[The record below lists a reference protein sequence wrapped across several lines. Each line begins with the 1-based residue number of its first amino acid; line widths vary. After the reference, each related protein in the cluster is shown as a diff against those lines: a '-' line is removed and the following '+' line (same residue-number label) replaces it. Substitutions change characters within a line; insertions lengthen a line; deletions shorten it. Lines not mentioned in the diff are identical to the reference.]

1 MKAVGS
7 KTQQSHLLQVPT
19 SCASKTLANHHP
31 ALSDPS
37 LHFESTLSLLRRQRS
52 SNAWVFLIAFRRK
65 FWAEGTKS
73 VWEQRCQFSS
83 SIHDAHTDVHDQ
95 RKVKPSGLDY
105 ALEATKIVPSTI
117 KSLSEFIPVP
127 LVGEVAEVAIRVLEM
142 CQEATKIEEDAKD
155 LEDRIYRLSLAIIH
169 AIHGKPQQE
178 LQERIVHIKSYVI
191 LISKCGGL
199 LIAIRIFAN
208 IMSELQGI
216 KEQKNWLLALF
227 RDLNRERLGKC
238 NKSVN
243 EALQEFNISHEIR
256 VEELLHSVK
265 SQYDDIRGEMSELQ
279 KKMDNASKPHSSPRP
294 RQDMPMPHHIFHGRD
309 EFVAEVISLLRSQST
324 SRVCITA
331 AGGTG
336 KTSVTLAA
344 AASVVK
350 KTVNGVEQ
358 GIFDPDYL
366 FWVPCIEAPSADLF
380 RQTLYAQL
388 RITAESYDS
397 LDPLIRE
404 LDVSKEPRLLL
415 LDNFETTWLSRDQ
428 SEVSSILHRI
438 AALPHVAL
446 LVSMT
451 SGYPPE
457 SDSIHW
463 EHRPLLPLDPSPA
476 RDAFKRKYRAAAQ
489 RGKLAANDAGIDLE
503 DTPELEELLKS
514 LGYLPL
520 AVTLMA
526 AFGGRLRTSP
536 AELLKEWRE
545 AGTEMISRGANDS
558 MNRTIGFSM
567 HRGVMESDP
576 KALTLLAILSMLPGG
591 TTGQNLRWWAPNLAS
606 HCDSLLTAALI
617 EQSDD
622 SDSFDSST
630 IFVRP
635 TIQAYMAHGDRIPTE
650 VRDQV
655 YAACYQFV
663 LDHSAMDPDN
673 PRFKTDI
680 TALRSE
686 QANIHDILMQTDA
699 ETIRPNALD
708 ALIVFARFQSRTT
721 PSIVVAS
728 YALEIAE
735 NLHTARR
742 VAEAHMCLG
751 RNLFILDRYD
761 QAAKEFEVAARCFGN
776 LSGGHG
782 DDLHRAGECSAAQA
796 KAWRFNMADKSR
808 DDLHSIVKQAQADL
822 SHDPDDNYHIARGL
836 LAHGEFLRWNNEWDS
851 RQAAIQMLS
860 NAKHIFLQLK
870 SPASRGESLHDLA
883 RVHGRLMDYSKALL
897 VAQEAL
903 LAAAESGDDQLTG
916 EALGLTAQYLIR
928 CQRYDEAAGL
938 LDKKL
943 SLSRALGSPVTIAQ
957 TLEELGLNCAG
968 QMNLSGARGAYAMA
982 QEHYNKIPVDQ
993 CRRAVRRCANNL
1005 RKLESLSEMDE
1016 GWFSTLATPSYWS

>member
-1 MKAVGS
+1 MPG
-7 KTQQSHLLQVPT
+7 
-19 SCASKTLANHHP
+19 C
-31 ALSDPS
+31 
-37 LHFESTLSLLRRQRS
+37 
-52 SNAWVFLIAFRRK
+52 
-65 FWAEGTKS
+65 
-73 VWEQRCQFSS
+73 FSS
-83 SIHDAHTDVHDQ
+83 LFGGKSGPKARRVSGSND

-105 ALEATKIVPSTI
+105 AVEATKIVPSTI
-117 KSLSEFIPVP
+117 KSLSGFIPVP

-178 LQERIVHIKSYVI
+178 LQERIVHIKS
-191 LISKCGGL
+191 
-199 LIAIRIFAN
+199 IFAD
-208 IMSELQGI
+208 IMSELQEI

-238 NKSVN
+238 DKSVN

-265 SQYDDIRGEMSELQ
+265 SQYDEIKGEMSELQ

-309 EFVAEVISLLRSQST
+309 DFVAEVISLLRSQST

-331 AGGTG
+331 AGGMG
-336 KTSVTLAA
+336 KTSVTLAV

-350 KTVNGVEQ
+350 KTVNGMEQ

-404 LDVSKEPRLLL
+404 LDASKEPRLLL

-428 SEVSSILHRI
+428 SE
-438 AALPHVAL
+438 
-446 LVSMT
+446 
-451 SGYPPE
+451 

-476 RDAFKRKYRAAAQ
+476 HDAFKRKYRAAAQ

-536 AELLKEWRE
+536 AKLLKEWRE
-545 AGTEMISRGANDS
+545 AGTEMISRGATDS
-558 MNRTIGFSM
+558 MDRTIEFSM

-576 KALTLLAILSMLPGG
+576 KALTLLAILSMLPAG
-591 TTGQNLRWWAPNLAS
+591 TTGQNLGWWAPNLES

-617 EQSDD
+617 EQSDG
-622 SDSFDSST
+622 SFDSST

-655 YAACYQFV
+655 HAACYQFV

-673 PRFKTDI
+673 PRFRTDI

-686 QANIHDILMQTDA
+686 QANIQDILMQTDA
-699 ETIRPNALD
+699 EAIRPNALD

-735 NLHTARR
+735 NLHSIPSSADDTAAARR
-742 VAEAHMCLG
+742 VAEAHIRSPMLQK
-751 RNLFILDRYD
+751 F
-761 QAAKEFEVAARCFGN
+761 V
-776 LSGGHG
+776 GGHG

-796 KAWRFNMADKSR
+796 KAWMFDIAGESP
-808 DDLHSIVKQAQADL
+808 DDLRSIVKQAQADL

-836 LAHGEFLRWNNEWDS
+836 LAHGDFLRWEYKQDS
-851 RQAAIQMLS
+851 WPEAIQMLS
-860 NAKHIFLQLK
+860 SAKDIFLQLN
-870 SPASRGESLHDLA
+870 SPASRGESLYSLA
-883 RVHGRLMDYSKALL
+883 RAHARLNDYSKALL
-897 VAQEAL
+897 AAQEAL
-903 LAAAESGDDQLTG
+903 LAAAESGDDHLTCL
-916 EALGLTAQYLIR
+916 ASVMTAQYLIR

-938 LDKKL
+938 LDKRL
-943 SLSRALGSPVTIAQ
+943 SLSRALGIPLAIAQ
-957 TLEELGLNCAG
+957 TLEMLGLNCAG

-993 CRRAVRRCANNL
+993 FRRGPGDVPI
-1005 RKLESLSEMDE
+1005 
-1016 GWFSTLATPSYWS
+1016 TLGN

>member
-1 MKAVGS
+1 MPG
-7 KTQQSHLLQVPT
+7 
-19 SCASKTLANHHP
+19 C
-31 ALSDPS
+31 
-37 LHFESTLSLLRRQRS
+37 
-52 SNAWVFLIAFRRK
+52 
-65 FWAEGTKS
+65 
-73 VWEQRCQFSS
+73 FSS
-83 SIHDAHTDVHDQ
+83 LFGGKSGPKAQRVSGSND

-117 KSLSEFIPVP
+117 KSLSGFIPVP

-208 IMSELQGI
+208 IMSELQEI

-238 NKSVN
+238 DKSVN

-265 SQYDDIRGEMSELQ
+265 SQYDEIRGEMSKLQ
-279 KKMDNASKPHSSPRP
+279 KKMDEASKPHSSLRP
-294 RQDMPMPHHIFHGRD
+294 RQDMPMLHHIFHGRD
-309 EFVAEVISLLRSQST
+309 EFVAEVISLLGSQSA

-331 AGGTG
+331 AGGMG
-336 KTSVTLAA
+336 KTSVTLAV

-366 FWVPCIEAPSADLF
+366 FWVPCIEAPSANLF

-404 LDVSKEPRLLL
+404 LDDSKEPRLLL

-463 EHRPLLPLDPSPA
+463 EHRSLLPLDPSPA
-476 RDAFKRKYRAAAQ
+476 RDAFKRKYR
-489 RGKLAANDAGIDLE
+489 

-514 LGYLPL
+514 LGHLPL

-545 AGTEMISRGANDS
+545 AGTEMISRGATDNMD
-558 MNRTIGFSM
+558 RTIGFSM

-576 KALTLLAILSMLPGG
+576 KALTLLAILSMLPAG

-655 YAACYQFV
+655 HATCYQFV

-673 PRFKTDI
+673 PRFRTDI

-686 QANIHDILMQTDA
+686 QANIQDILMQTDA
-699 ETIRPNALD
+699 EAIRPNALD

-735 NLHTARR
+735 NLHTARH

-751 RNLFILDRYD
+751 RNLFVLDRYD
-761 QAAKEFEVAARCFGN
+761 QAAKEFEVAARCFRN

-796 KAWRFNMADKSR
+796 KVWMFDMADKSR
-808 DDLHSIVKQAQADL
+808 DDLPLIVKQAQADL
-822 SHDPDDNYHIARGL
+822 SHDPEDNYHIARGL
-836 LAHGEFLRWNNEWDS
+836 LAHGEFLRWEYKRDS
-851 RQAAIQMLS
+851 WQAAIQMLS
-860 NAKHIFLQLK
+860 SAKDTFLQLK
-870 SPASRGESLHDLA
+870 SPASRAESLYHLA
-883 RVHGRLMDYSKALL
+883 RVHARLKDYSKALL

-903 LAAAESGDDQLTG
+903 LAAAESGDDRLTSQ
-916 EALGLTAQYLIR
+916 ASGLTAQYLIR

-943 SLSRALGSPVTIAQ
+943 SLSRALGSPGRIAQ

-982 QEHYNKIPVDQ
+982 QEHYSKIPVDRF
-993 CRRAVRRCANNL
+993 RRAARRCADNL
-1005 RKLESLSEMDE
+1005 RKLEGLSERDE
-1016 GWFSTLATPSYWS
+1016 GWFSTLTTPSFWS